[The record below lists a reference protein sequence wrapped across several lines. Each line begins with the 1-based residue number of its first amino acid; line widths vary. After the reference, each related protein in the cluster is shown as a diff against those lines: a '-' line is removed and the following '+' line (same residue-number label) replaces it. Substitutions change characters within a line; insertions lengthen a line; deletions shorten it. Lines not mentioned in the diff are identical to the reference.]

1 MNARRFLN
9 VRGLFIFAVVTFVLV
24 GLFARES
31 ARPGDS
37 PSAWVL
43 TALGFTVLVVGAS
56 VLLAVV
62 LSYAGQGGVAAGQAQ
77 QLARQGQGAAA
88 LARYEDILKR
98 RPDHAQA
105 LVGRAELLL
114 EQNQAGMAL
123 ADLNR
128 AILSIPHVSN
138 FPDPLLPQ
146 AYIQRGRARELLGDR
161 PGALA
166 DWERASRANP
176 GQPEP
181 YVLRGRAE
189 LDQGHYY
196 QGQALLTRAV
206 KIASFY
212 LDQTQSRQDK
222 NGTAGLLNLRG
233 MAYTLLDQPQRALK
247 DLEAALALDPN
258 AGVVHFSLAAAYMK
272 LGHREQALAA
282 LAEAVRLHPA
292 AAVAARRNPI
302 FQPLHDDL
310 EFERILARAA

>member
-1 MNARRFLN
+1 
-9 VRGLFIFAVVTFVLV
+9 
-24 GLFARES
+24 
-31 ARPGDS
+31 
-37 PSAWVL
+37 VL
-43 TALGFTVLVVGAS
+43 TALGFTALVVGAS
-56 VLLAVV
+56 VVLALI

-88 LARYEDILKR
+88 LARYEASLKR
-98 RPDHAQA
+98 RPGHAQA

-114 EQNQAGMAL
+114 EQNQAGTAL

-138 FPDPLLPQ
+138 FPDPLLTQ
-146 AYIQRGRARELLGDR
+146 AYVQRGRARELLGDR
-161 PGALA
+161 TGALE

-176 GQPEP
+176 NQPEP

-189 LDQGHYY
+189 LDAGHYY

-222 NGTAGLLNLRG
+222 NGTAGLLNVRG
-233 MAYTLLDQPQRALK
+233 MAYTLLDQPQRALR
-247 DLEAALALDPN
+247 DLEAALAIDPR
-258 AGVVHFSLAAAYMK
+258 AWAVHYNLAAAYLA
-272 LGHREQALAA
+272 LGHRDQALAA
-282 LAEAVRLHPA
+282 LTEAVRLYPA
-292 AAVAARRNPI
+292 TAGAARRNTI
-302 FQPLHDDL
+302 FQPLHDDP